1 MFQDI
6 KLGKFSFLLI
16 FLLPIL
22 WLLSGYI
29 YTDKHINELTTQ
41 KYTEIAKEMHN
52 ELKTLISEKAET
64 VLIIAMSISQNP
76 EIKNMLLSN
85 TGEVKLDAFSEKLR
99 QNTSLKNMW
108 FQVISADGTSLY
120 RSWTEKRSNVKKARI
135 DIVEMIKNPQIMSS
149 ISVGKF
155 DLAFKSMVPIFD
167 KNDVFIGLIETIAKF
182 NSLAI
187 KMQKKNYDTI
197 ILVDKKYKEQLT
209 HPFTRTFI
217 EDYYI
222 ANLNADPKLLALI
235 KRKGV
240 SHFLNANTHHVCKD
254 LNKLLSVFELKDIHG
269 DNMSYFLLFHDISK
283 IDKNTVIQNRDRLII
298 FVTSV
303 FVLILLFYYYIY
315 TVKYKKF
322 IQSVNT
328 RLGREV
334 QNKTKEL
341 QHIANHDSLTG
352 LPNRLLFLDRLEQ
365 SIKQSKRNHTSVSV
379 LFLDLDRFKEV
390 NDTYGHDV
398 GDRLLQKVSEKL
410 SSVIREGDTVS
421 RLGGDEFTI
430 IINDLHENDI
440 INITQ
445 KIITLMQEKIFIED
459 ISVYTTFSIGISNF
473 PQDGETPAILLRN
486 ADTAMYK
493 AKELGKNQYQFYNPH
508 MTVLALQRASIEHD
522 LRLAIENDELI
533 PYFQVKMDALE
544 EKIIGAEVLVRWN
557 HPSKGLVFPGEFIGI
572 AEDTGLIISI
582 DKIMMQKTLIIMQQ
596 WQEEGLLTGT
606 ISINLSVKQLE
617 REECLGNLS
626 KLLKQYSVDAK
637 NIELEITENQIM
649 RNPQAAIK
657 ILNSIRNLGIHISI
671 DDFGTGYSSL
681 SYLKQLPINKLKI
694 DKSFIDNLP
703 QDTDDVAIVK
713 AIIALA
719 ENLGL
724 EIIAEGVESKEQLD
738 FLVSN
743 GCSNIQGYY
752 YSKPLPA
759 KDYKEFLIQYQ

>member
-269 DNMSYFLLFHDISK
+269 A
-283 IDKNTVIQNRDRLII
+283 RLIH
-298 FVTSV
+298 TKAQK
-303 FVLILLFYYYIY
+303 LL
-315 TVKYKKF
+315 
-322 IQSVNT
+322 
-328 RLGREV
+328 
-334 QNKTKEL
+334 
-341 QHIANHDSLTG
+341 
-352 LPNRLLFLDRLEQ
+352 
-365 SIKQSKRNHTSVSV
+365 
-379 LFLDLDRFKEV
+379 
-390 NDTYGHDV
+390 
-398 GDRLLQKVSEKL
+398 
-410 SSVIREGDTVS
+410 
-421 RLGGDEFTI
+421 
-430 IINDLHENDI
+430 
-440 INITQ
+440 
-445 KIITLMQEKIFIED
+445 
-459 ISVYTTFSIGISNF
+459 
-473 PQDGETPAILLRN
+473 
-486 ADTAMYK
+486 
-493 AKELGKNQYQFYNPH
+493 
-508 MTVLALQRASIEHD
+508 
-522 LRLAIENDELI
+522 
-533 PYFQVKMDALE
+533 
-544 EKIIGAEVLVRWN
+544 
-557 HPSKGLVFPGEFIGI
+557 
-572 AEDTGLIISI
+572 
-582 DKIMMQKTLIIMQQ
+582 
-596 WQEEGLLTGT
+596 
-606 ISINLSVKQLE
+606 NLSHD
-617 REECLGNLS
+617 R
-626 KLLKQYSVDAK
+626 
-637 NIELEITENQIM
+637 I
-649 RNPQAAIK
+649 
-657 ILNSIRNLGIHISI
+657 
-671 DDFGTGYSSL
+671 
-681 SYLKQLPINKLKI
+681 
-694 DKSFIDNLP
+694 
-703 QDTDDVAIVK
+703 
-713 AIIALA
+713 
-719 ENLGL
+719 
-724 EIIAEGVESKEQLD
+724 
-738 FLVSN
+738 
-743 GCSNIQGYY
+743 
-752 YSKPLPA
+752 
-759 KDYKEFLIQYQ
+759 

>member
-1 MFQDI
+1 LFQDI

>member
-493 AKELGKNQYQFYNPH
+493 AKESGKNQYQFYNPH